1 MIIILFQKHKIL
13 VSKYTAPCVTP
24 GYSNY
29 KYLLMK
35 FPTFPNVFP
44 VFQDNIFKCPDLLD
58 LTFKELNVRQKT
70 LTSILIIKTVECW

>member
-24 GYSNY
+24 GCLQIFVSEIQ
-29 KYLLMK
+29 
-35 FPTFPNVFP
+35 NVFP
-44 VFQDNIFKCPDLLD
+44 VFQDNIFKFPDLLD

-70 LTSILIIKTVECW
+70 LTSILIIKL